1 MRHCQGGSFVSTSP
15 VRSPNTPRGKH
26 GWVVRRRTTGLFMQ
40 RNGTYWKL
48 DTAEVFPTAHAA
60 YQEAAENE
68 EIYSL
73 ACAREQLQREYAAR
87 LQARVGEREGRG

>member
-1 MRHCQGGSFVSTSP
+1 VSTSP

-48 DTAEVFPTAHAA
+48 DTAEVFSTAHQA
-60 YQEAAENE
+60 YEAAFEDG

-73 ACAREQLQREYAAR
+73 ALAWEL
-87 LQARVGEREGRG
+87 VGEREGCR